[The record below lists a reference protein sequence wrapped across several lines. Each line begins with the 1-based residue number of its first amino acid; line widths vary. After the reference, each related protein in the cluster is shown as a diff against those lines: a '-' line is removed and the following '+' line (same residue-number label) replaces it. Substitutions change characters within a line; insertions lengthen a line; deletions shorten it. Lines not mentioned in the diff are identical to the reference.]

1 MAIDAIKEVGEA
13 ERLADQITE
22 EAHKEA
28 KAILAKAKA
37 DGEDSCNKAVDAARE
52 QIQQQLQQQ
61 EKLAA
66 TAETEAKQKAIAA
79 TAQLESGSSAKMDKA
94 VKFIIDKVTNN

>member
-1 MAIDAIKEVGEA
+1 MAIDAIREVSEA

-28 KAILAKAKA
+28 RTILAKAKA
-37 DGEDSCNKAVDAARE
+37 DGEDSCNKAVDSARA
-52 QIQQQLQQQ
+52 QIQQQLEQQ
-61 EKLAA
+61 EKLSA

-79 TAQLESGSSAKMDKA
+79 TAQLESSASAKMDKA
-94 VKFIIDKVTNN
+94 VKFIIDKVTDN